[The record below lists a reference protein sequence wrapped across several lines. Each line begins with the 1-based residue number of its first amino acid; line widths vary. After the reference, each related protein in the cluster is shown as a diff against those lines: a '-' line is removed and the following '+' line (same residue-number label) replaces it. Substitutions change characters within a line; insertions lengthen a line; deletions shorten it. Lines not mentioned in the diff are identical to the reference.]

1 MGSFRE
7 RVISARKIFGRPWVR
22 LALTIWAFI
31 AFYDTLVSQFFPEA
45 LAKKAPKIRELIAET
60 SGWLPWWSWLII
72 FTAIIAVASFEYAVR
87 KTSSHHHV
95 ERQAAT
101 EFIWKS
107 APDAIDAFAEGGL
120 IAARDKWIETFQEA
134 YTKGHEA
141 EDQIREIQKQHGAN
155 PANDTD
161 EGRLLDLNRRR
172 LEACTMQSDIAK
184 DELKRAWNDLRDD
197 LQKKMLDGLLV
208 ARGFREPHVAGGTEV
223 EIPSS
228 EWRILVLD
236 NVNSEALRKG
246 SGAVIYSG
254 VAFGKRT

>member
-1 MGSFRE
+1 MLSEKQAHTITSSGKRPQSSFGNPRRTRSGRWIGSRHRWTVRFR
-7 RVISARKIFGRPWVR
+7 PC
-22 LALTIWAFI
+22 
-31 AFYDTLVSQFFPEA
+31 
-45 LAKKAPKIRELIAET
+45 
-60 SGWLPWWSWLII
+60 
-72 FTAIIAVASFEYAVR
+72 SFE
-87 KTSSHHHV
+87 
-95 ERQAAT
+95 
-101 EFIWKS
+101 
-107 APDAIDAFAEGGL
+107 GGV